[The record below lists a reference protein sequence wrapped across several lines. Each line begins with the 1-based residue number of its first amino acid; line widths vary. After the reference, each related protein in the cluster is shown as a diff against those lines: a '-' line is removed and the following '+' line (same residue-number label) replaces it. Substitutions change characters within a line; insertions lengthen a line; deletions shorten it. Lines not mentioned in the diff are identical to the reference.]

1 MVTAAM
7 NSVVGSPPKNPFDLD
22 FELIFKHTQPISLAL
37 VSEVF
42 LLVKDAIASA
52 QIEQLEKLDLEAWSI
67 PESARQRAIDYV
79 RANSDYILWLDSVSA
94 GSSRFGLKAKA
105 IGLAFLALVGEKV
118 VEKGV
123 DEIVDSAK
131 TQIVETINR
140 RHAIPPTPTSCTI
153 KADELPTG
161 IRATVW
167 PNSSTPAIDFIS
179 LPPQFVKPT
188 EESSQE
194 SVSKASARTDD
205 EVRLEKIK
213 ELKEQ
218 KRKQMQGKK
227 TK

>member
-140 RHAIPPTPTSCTI
+140 RHAIPH
-153 KADELPTG
+153 LP
-161 IRATVW
+161 RA
-167 PNSSTPAIDFIS
+167 PSRPMSYQLEYGPRYGRIPQPRRSILFRYRHS
-179 LPPQFVKPT
+179 LSNQLRSLRKNPFPKPLRGRMT
-188 EESSQE
+188 RC
-194 SVSKASARTDD
+194 ASR
-205 EVRLEKIK
+205 K
-213 ELKEQ
+213 LKN
-218 KRKQMQGKK
+218 
-227 TK
+227 